1 MKSNSYTIEETIP
14 TYKIVSEYIKNSI
27 LHLSGMKDMVNNN
40 HEFVMKKILHFKE
53 KEKLKITE
61 KFESLSDEQREIENE
76 LKNNKLGEKWGK
88 GLEAGLIKYDPMVY
102 ERERGEDE
110 NFNNMFDDMGDN
122 EAYVM
127 DDMNEVNDISH
138 MDDDDGMTSYDEY

>member
-1 MKSNSYTIEETIP
+1 M
-14 TYKIVSEYIKNSI
+14 
-27 LHLSGMKDMVNNN
+27 
-40 HEFVMKKILHFKE
+40 KILNIRMTKKYKYPLLTNAFNSKDINE
-53 KEKLKITE
+53 GIKVLKTRFITMSKITE

-110 NFNNMFDDMGDN
+110 NFNNMFDDIGDN

>member
-1 MKSNSYTIEETIP
+1 
-14 TYKIVSEYIKNSI
+14 
-27 LHLSGMKDMVNNN
+27 
-40 HEFVMKKILHFKE
+40 
-53 KEKLKITE
+53 
-61 KFESLSDEQREIENE
+61 
-76 LKNNKLGEKWGK
+76 
-88 GLEAGLIKYDPMVY
+88 MVY